1 MTQLAGSTLIIDQI
15 GRKEATY
22 TSKVSVGKRIWALS
36 IVYDDLELTPEGY
49 YTIKEVNDN
58 WNLTPKT
65 IPGDQR
71 FI

>member
-22 TSKVSVGKRIWALS
+22 TSKVSVGKRICALS
-36 IVYDDLELTPEGY
+36 IVYDDLEFTPEGK

-58 WNLTPKT
+58 
-65 IPGDQR
+65 
-71 FI
+71 